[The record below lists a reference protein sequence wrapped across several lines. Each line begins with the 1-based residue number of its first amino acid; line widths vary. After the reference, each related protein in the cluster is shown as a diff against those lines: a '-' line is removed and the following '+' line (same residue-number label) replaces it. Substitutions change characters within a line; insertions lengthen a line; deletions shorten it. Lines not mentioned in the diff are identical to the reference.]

1 MSEQLEFTHV
11 TPSGVKVR
19 IVSQQRNGFVL
30 MSNGAIIDNEILA
43 KWQKAS
49 NNARPV

>member
-1 MSEQLEFTHV
+1 MSEQPEFTHV

-19 IVSQQRNGFVL
+19 IVAVTRFGWHV

-49 NNARPV
+49 EK